1 MLVVMDRRERMRA
14 ADSDRA
20 AVAEQLLRALN
31 EGRLDLAEYEDRL
44 QRVYAAKTYGDLN
57 SSGLLDDLPGT
68 VPVGQAQVVPIGEGG
83 GPAPV
88 PGPDGRYPGA
98 TRNWLAETWNGY
110 FGVVTIVVTIWA
122 VTSLVSAEW
131 LYFWPIWV
139 GGPWGAVLLLS
150 TVRGLA
156 NGEPQRWAA
165 KRAAKQQAKIE
176 KRNRRHA
183 EQAEEGEPA

>member
-1 MLVVMDRRERMRA
+1 MDRREQMRA
-14 ADSDRA
+14 SDSDRT

-68 VPVGQAQVVPIGEGG
+68 VPVGQAQVVPVDGG
-83 GPAPV
+83 AGPALV
-88 PGPDGRYPGA
+88 PGPDGRYPNA
-98 TRNWLAETWNGY
+98 TRRWLAETWNGY
-110 FGVVTIVVTIWA
+110 LGVVTTVVTIWA
-122 VTSLVSAEW
+122 ITSLVSAEL

-139 GGPWGAVLLLS
+139 AGPWGAVLVLN

-156 NGEPQRWAA
+156 TGEPQRWAA
-165 KRAAKQQAKIE
+165 RRAAKRQAKIE
-176 KRNRRHA
+176 KRSRSRA